1 MIKVNWVVL
10 FFGLGLFFPC
20 LCKAQELPRGSSENC
35 FYLMPLFEK
44 IRIPGSLS
52 FEEKRVQFLRM
63 KEQLGN
69 GNLYHRL
76 GFSFIY
82 GANVE
87 AEVRQACTLAQ
98 ENGVHLGLIFA
109 LQSHTRE
116 DFRNVAAKD
125 LRLFQWRKDG
135 VDWKGSFTSSGTIE
149 VPEDQRDYK
158 IPTPSRYATPLREY
172 NTLQAKAWAESVK
185 KLMTDFPGV
194 VTCING
200 PVEEELA
207 VGGYSNLDKLGDYSP
222 YAITEF
228 RDWLRH
234 SGMYDASSGKF
245 SGEGASGFIVGNL
258 ISFNG
263 TLRSQFY
270 DDPAPDDS
278 NGTGISFNQFFGT
291 DFLSWS
297 LRYWDLSVYP
307 AAITDPDF
315 DCTPESG
322 TGYTAGG
329 FDAPRVLNGN
339 PKFWSAWTYDMPD
352 QSGFYPPGNPES
364 PAFGFRQHLTRNL
377 VRDLF
382 DLVASSGIPRKM
394 MYAHQIPG
402 DVFLGFTGAG
412 ARNRSSASTVW
423 SGYLEKSQTVG
434 ITRFGGIDPSFMT
447 QYANDWGIFE
457 WHTLPNVDPN
467 SLTLYNTSKN
477 ALTSYYSTKC
487 HYLFPGWWKLVT
499 DTEDKRFPLN
509 DSKFAEAIRDFLKT
523 CAEVPYH
530 QQGTVVDY
538 TPPQVSGLSGK
549 LDENKQLSV
558 SWNDRI
564 WPELLQKW
572 VDWSQFATYE
582 IQKSTDGVNW
592 SASEKLVQAS
602 SVSVIEGTSVK
613 VRVRSLSKMGLAGP
627 WSEVLTLQSQTT
639 ENKLNIRSE
648 YNSLFADPEMNNKIT
663 VSPGDPSSVM
673 DWSKLSVSITGEGQI
688 LNTAPEKAETIE
700 KFWPMDSSGELSGI
714 FKLENGKFAGGLYQA
729 VVSAQTPIDPYF
741 SFSGS
746 AINGAQLPY
755 VAFRLYSDKATTG
768 QLFWFPASGNKS
780 VTFPINQGWN
790 VYSFSNLPE
799 WVAQTTIKSVRLDPG
814 LLGSAKIGFDWMAIS
829 SQPITSNL
837 VPSYSV
843 QGNELTFFSS
853 PTASPGAYTVTVT
866 LDKLQASVT
875 VQTRTSNQRPT
886 VTLYSPT
893 KDTIVELGTPVRL
906 LSEPKDPDG
915 QVAYVTYFA
924 NTTFI
929 QASLAPPY
937 LLDWIPDVPGS
948 YELIAEAVDN
958 AFESGRSAVR
968 TIQVVE
974 QIPFSGKAV
983 EVPGKIEAE
992 EYDTGGKGIS
1002 WFDNDLLNRGGVYR
1016 TDAVDVF
1023 TIAGSAKDFFVN
1035 AEAGEWMEYSIE
1047 VRKAMKVDI
1056 SLLVA
1061 CKAGGGEI
1069 HLELNDQQLTNR
1081 LFLAASGED
1090 QQFKMLSFKDIYLQ
1104 VGIHK
1109 LKVVIDKGE
1118 MNLDYLLIG
1127 QHFPTVIRDILF
1139 TSENRLVPNPARDEV
1154 RLSRNMNQTFR
1165 IRILSLQGQLI
1176 KEIPSVSGTDPVFS
1190 VSGLPVG
1197 VYLVWIIGDGGTF
1210 MEKLI
1215 KL

>member
-1 MIKVNWVVL
+1 ML
-10 FFGLGLFFPC
+10 FFVIGQFLPEVS
-20 LCKAQELPRGSSENC
+20 KAQELPRGSSENC
-35 FYLMPLFEK
+35 FYIMPLFEK
-44 IRIPGSLS
+44 IRIPGSLT
-52 FEEKRVQFLRM
+52 FEEKRAQFIRM

-98 ENGVHLGLIFA
+98 EYGVHLGLIFA

-116 DFRNVAAKD
+116 DFRNEAAKD

-135 VDWKGSFTSSGTIE
+135 VDWKGSFTSTGTIE

-158 IPTPSRYATPLREY
+158 IPTPSRYAKPQREY
-172 NTLQAKAWAESVK
+172 NATQAKIWAESVK

-194 VTCING
+194 ITCING

-234 SGMYDASSGKF
+234 AGMYDASSGKF
-245 SGEGASGFIVGNL
+245 SGEGASVYIVGNL
-258 ISFNG
+258 INFNG

-291 DFLSWS
+291 NFTSWS

-307 AAITDPDF
+307 AAITDPNF

-352 QSGFYPPGNPES
+352 QRGYYPLGNPEA
-364 PAFGFRQHLTRNL
+364 PAFGFRQNLTRNL

-382 DLVASSGIPRKM
+382 DLVASSGIPRKL

-423 SGYLEKSQTVG
+423 SGFLEKSQTVG

-457 WHTLPNVDPN
+457 WHTLPNSDPN
-467 SLTLYNTSKN
+467 SLSLYNTSKS
-477 ALTSYYSTKC
+477 ALTSYYSNKC
-487 HYLFPGWWKLVT
+487 HYLFPGWWKQVAE
-499 DTEDKRFPLN
+499 TEDKRFPLN

-530 QQGTVVDY
+530 QQGKLVDY
-538 TPPQVSGLSGK
+538 TPPQISDLSGK
-549 LDENKQLSV
+549 LAENKQLSV
-558 SWNDRI
+558 RWNDRI

-592 SASEKLVQAS
+592 SGSEKSVPAS
-602 SVSVIEGTSVK
+602 YSSVIEGSMVK
-613 VRVRSLSKMGLAGP
+613 IRVRTQSKKGLAGV

-639 ENKLNIRSE
+639 ENKLNIRLE
-648 YNSLFADPEMNNKIT
+648 YSSLFADPEMTNKIT

-673 DWSKLSVSITGEGQI
+673 DWSKLSVTVTGEGQI
-688 LNTAPEKAETIE
+688 LNTAPEKADVLE
-700 KFWPMDSSGELSGI
+700 KFWPMNSSGELTGI

-729 VVSAQTPIDPYF
+729 TVSAQTPIDPYF

-746 AINGAQLPY
+746 AVNGAQLPY
-755 VAFRLYSDKATTG
+755 IAFRLYSDKASTG
-768 QLFWFPASGNKS
+768 QLYWFLASGNKS
-780 VTFPINQGWN
+780 VTFPVNQGWN
-790 VYSFSNLPE
+790 VYSFSNLPD
-799 WVAQTTIKSVRLDPG
+799 WVAQTAIKSIRLDPG
-814 LLGSAKIGFDWMAIS
+814 VLGSAKIGLDWMAIS
-829 SQPITSNL
+829 SQPISSNL

-843 QGNELTFFSS
+843 QGNEITFLSS
-853 PTASPGAYTVTVT
+853 PTANPGAYMVKVV
-866 LDKLQASVT
+866 LDKLLASVT
-875 VQTRTSNQRPT
+875 VQTLASNQKPS
-886 VTLYSPT
+886 VMLYSPS
-893 KDTIVELGTPVRL
+893 KDTLVELGTPVRL
-906 LSEPKDPDG
+906 RSESKDPDG
-915 QVAYVTYFA
+915 QVASVSYFA
-924 NTTFI
+924 NATFI
-929 QASLAPPY
+929 QSSQASPY

-948 YELIAEAVDN
+948 FELVSEALDN
-958 AFESGRSAVR
+958 AGGTGRSAVR
-968 TIQVVE
+968 SIQVVE
-974 QIPFSGKAV
+974 QKPFSGKAF

-992 EYDTGGKGIS
+992 DYDTGGKGIS
-1002 WFDNDLLNRGGVYR
+1002 WSDNDLLNRGGVYR
-1016 TDAVDVF
+1016 NDAVDVF
-1023 TIAGSAKDFFVN
+1023 PNAGSTKDFFVN
-1035 AEAGEWMEYSIE
+1035 TEAGEWMEYSID
-1047 VRKAMKVDI
+1047 VKNAMKVDF
-1056 SLLVA
+1056 SLMLA
-1061 CKAGGGEI
+1061 CKNGGGEI

-1081 LFLAASGED
+1081 LFVAETGGD
-1090 QQFKMLSFKDIYLQ
+1090 QQFKMLSFKDVYLQ
-1104 VGIHK
+1104 VGIYK
-1109 LKVVIDKGE
+1109 LKVFIDKGE
-1118 MNLDYLLIG
+1118 LNLDYLLIG
-1127 QHFPTVIRDILF
+1127 QHFPTAIRDISI
-1139 TSENRLVPNPARDEV
+1139 TSDVRLYPNPAHDEV
-1154 RLSRNMNQTFR
+1154 RITGNLSQTFR
-1165 IRILSLQGQLI
+1165 IRIFSLQGQLV
-1176 KEIPSVSGTDPVFS
+1176 KNIPFISDPDPVFS
-1190 VSGLPVG
+1190 VAGLPKG
-1197 VYLVWIIGDGGTF
+1197 VYLVWIIGDSGSF